1 MNPGTEESASP
12 RGRLTGPRAAPAR
25 QRRPWEHSGL
35 RADQMSQHSGD
46 TGVSPKTP
54 WITRRMIRILL
65 TEWGA
70 PAGLIDT
77 AELVASELATNAVR
91 FGSIRSAGWSHVPAI
106 GLAVWYLP
114 RLVVIEVSDEN
125 EKPPEI
131 QAAGAEAEGGR
142 GLQLVQAMSREWS
155 YYHPRL
161 GWKTVYAVIGEVER
175 AS

>member
-1 MNPGTEESASP
+1 MV
-12 RGRLTGPRAAPAR
+12 RF
-25 QRRPWEHSGL
+25 
-35 RADQMSQHSGD
+35 
-46 TGVSPKTP
+46 
-54 WITRRMIRILL
+54 LL

-70 PAGLIDT
+70 ATDLIET
-77 AELVASELATNAVR
+77 AELVTSELVTNAVR
-91 FGSIRSAGWSHVPAI
+91 FGSIRPVRWSDVPAI

-114 RLVVIEVSDEN
+114 HLVVIEVSDEN

-161 GWKTVYAVIGEVER
+161 GWKTVYAVIGESQR

>member
-12 RGRLTGPRAAPAR
+12 SGRLARPRAAPAR

-54 WITRRMIRILL
+54 WMTRRMVRFLL

-70 PAGLIDT
+70 ATDLIET
-77 AELVASELATNAVR
+77 AELVTSELVTNAVR
-91 FGSIRSAGWSHVPAI
+91 FGSIRPVRWSDVPAI

-114 RLVVIEVSDEN
+114 HLVVIEVSDEN

-155 YYHPRL
+155 YYHPRR
-161 GWKTVYAVIGEVER
+161 GWKTVYAVIGESQK